1 MILGRLSNK
10 VQHTVRQLN
19 NQIFPGALI
28 LMYHRVAE
36 VDSDPWSLCVTPK
49 HFAEHLEVLRQYG
62 YPLHLQQLIKKIG
75 DRQLV
80 HRSIVVTFDDGY
92 ADNFYNAKP
101 LLEKYDI
108 PATVFVTTGGIDQE
122 HEFWWDELER
132 LFLQPGTLPN
142 LLQLNING
150 KTYEWELGE
159 AVHYSEADRQ
169 RDRHWR
175 IDREPGEDPTLRHT
189 LYRLLYQMLQFL
201 PISER
206 SKLLDELGIWANA
219 EPVGRSTHRSL
230 FNKEMLALEEG
241 GLIEVGAHTVTHPFL
256 SKLPIASQR
265 DEIQQ
270 SKDYLEETLGH
281 PVTSFSYPNG
291 SYITETISIVQEAGF
306 TCACSSIVGRVQ
318 RHSNCFLLPRVVVEN
333 WDGETFA
340 RWLSRCFQV

>member
-1 MILGRLSNK
+1 MMLGKLSNK
-10 VQHTVRQLN
+10 VGRTVSKLK

-36 VDSDPWSLCVTPK
+36 ADSDPWSLCVTPK
-49 HFAEHLEVLRQYG
+49 HFAEHLEVLREYG
-62 YPLHLQQLIKKIG
+62 NLLHLQELRKRL
-75 DRQLV
+75 DNRQPV

-108 PATVFVTTGGIDQE
+108 PATVFVTTGGIDQK
-122 HEFWWDELER
+122 HEFWWDELDR
-132 LFLQPGTLPN
+132 LLLQPGTLPD

-150 KTYEWELGE
+150 RTYQWELGE
-159 AVHYSEADRQ
+159 ATHYSETDFQ

-175 IDREPGEDPTLRHT
+175 MDTEPGEDPTRHT
-189 LYRLLYQMLQFL
+189 LYRSLYQLLQFL
-201 PISER
+201 SVYER
-206 SKLLDELGIWANA
+206 SKQLEELVIWANA

-230 FNKEMLALEEG
+230 SNEEMFALESG
-241 GLIEVGAHTVTHPFL
+241 GLIEIGAHTVTHPFL
-256 SKLPIASQR
+256 SQLPIASQR

-270 SKDYLEETLGH
+270 SKDYLEKILGH

-291 SYITETISIVQEAGF
+291 SYTSDTIPLVQEAGF
-306 TCACSSIVGRVQ
+306 NCASCSVADRVQ
-318 RHSNCFLLPRVVVEN
+318 QNSNRFLLPRVVVED

-340 RWLSRCFQV
+340 RWLSRYFQL